1 MSDMALSI
9 LGIIILAGFIGL
21 CLYSFF
27 KAGKARQIEIILEW
41 LLLAVIRAEKELG
54 TGTGQVK
61 LRFVYD
67 LFIDKFKV
75 VSFFITFSQFSL
87 LVDQALETMRTMIS
101 SNKQVEE
108 YVNTK

>member
-1 MSDMALSI
+1 MSDIVLSI

-21 CLYSFF
+21 CLYSFL

-54 TGTGQVK
+54 ACTGQVK

>member
-1 MSDMALSI
+1 MSDMALLI
-9 LGIIILAGFIGL
+9 LGTIVLAGFIGL

-54 TGTGQVK
+54 AGTGQVK

-67 LFIDKFKV
+67 LFIDKFKI

-87 LVDQALETMRTMIS
+87 LVDQALEIMRTMIS
-101 SNKQVEE
+101 SNKQVED
-108 YVNTK
+108 YINTK

>member
-1 MSDMALSI
+1 MSDMALLI
-9 LGIIILAGFIGL
+9 LGTIVLAGFIGL

-54 TGTGQVK
+54 AGTGQVK

-67 LFIDKFKV
+67 LFIDKFKI

-101 SNKQVEE
+101 SNKQVED
-108 YVNTK
+108 YINTK